1 MLDDSKLEEYYLFK
15 NIWRETLLLNS
26 LTKNSTLL
34 RVNKVLSFGQLPNK
48 IIFREIEE
56 IACITLE
63 DYLKIKEAK
72 D

>member
-56 IACITLE
+56 ITCISLE